1 MIYFNDQYRQKTCI
15 IDSSY
20 NDFLGQSE
28 RSSLMTLILKSDM
41 ELKVKKQIYQKEPDN
56 KQKQ

>member
-1 MIYFNDQYRQKTCI
+1 MINTDRRLALLTVHP
-15 IDSSY
+15 